1 MNACISVLCAWSF
14 LAAGPARFEA
24 IDIEIEAPD
33 DPLAAYQIELF
44 DRSGRMQIAG
54 VEGGDPAAFRE
65 PPYYDPRALRES
77 RIVLAAFSTS
87 EDLPR
92 GRIRVARIHVMIEG
106 DGEPEIESRL
116 VVAATAGGREIRAK
130 LIIVKGER
138 V

>member
-1 MNACISVLCAWSF
+1 MSLSLSILCACSLF
-14 LAAGPARFEA
+14 AAEPVRFEA
-24 IDIEIEAPD
+24 IEIEIEATD
-33 DPLAAYQIELF
+33 APLAAYQIEIF
-44 DRSGRMQIAG
+44 DRAGRMRIAG
-54 VEGGDPAAFRE
+54 VEGGDGAAFHE

-77 RIVLAAFSTS
+77 RIVLAAFSTA

-116 VVAATAGGREIRAK
+116 VVAATAGGREIPAK
-130 LIIVKGER
+130 LRIVKGER